1 MPVATRV
8 APRSR
13 FYLYMAMVF
22 LAISIA
28 GFSTTF
34 LIPLGHGAFRAPPL
48 IHVHGAL
55 LFGWLLFFILQ
66 ASLVHRRRVLTHRQ
80 LGVVGSLLCIAVV
93 VSGVQVG
100 LFATRRDLAGAG
112 DGEAFV
118 LGQFINVL
126 IEMLLFGSLV
136 FAAVLFRKD
145 TETHKRL
152 LLLATISVIGPAWF
166 RLRHL
171 MPWMPQPLVVFGLL
185 ADSLLLV
192 AMARDWR
199 MMRRIHPAYLW
210 GGGAMVSVH
219 VVELLAI
226 TSDPWQRLARWL
238 LGVPA

>member
-1 MPVATRV
+1 MATRV
-8 APRSR
+8 ATRSR
-13 FYLYMAMVF
+13 FYLYMALAF
-22 LAISIA
+22 LAIAIA

-34 LIPLGHGAFRAPPL
+34 LLPLGRGAFRAPPL

-80 LGVVGSLLCIAVV
+80 LGVAGALLCVAVV

-100 LFATRRDLAGAG
+100 LFATRRDLAGGG

-118 LGQFINVL
+118 LGQFVNVL

-136 FAAVLFRKD
+136 LAAVLFRRD
-145 TETHKRL
+145 PEAHKRL

-171 MPWMPQPLVVFGLL
+171 MPWVPQPLVVFGLL

-192 AMARDWR
+192 AMARDW
-199 MMRRIHPAYLW
+199 MVMRRVHPAYLW
-210 GGGAMVSVH
+210 GGGAMVAVH
-219 VVELLAI
+219 VTELLAI
-226 TSDPWQRLARWL
+226 TSAPWLRLARWL
-238 LGVPA
+238 LGEPG